1 LTHATISHYIF
12 EMPRDESDEQA
23 ERNLSELYKQ
33 REELADGLKFAPPE
47 MLPRVQ
53 EALRIVDAEIEEAEA
68 SIADVQ
74 PPLSDPDKALD
85 VRRRTALDLLP
96 QLDVLE
102 KGLAGNEAA
111 LNQIAATR
119 TAALK
124 FLLDDATERGI
135 PNDDH

>member
-1 LTHATISHYIF
+1 
-12 EMPRDESDEQA
+12 MPRDESGERA
-23 ERNLSELYKQ
+23 ERDLSELYKQ

-53 EALRIVDAEIEEAEA
+53 EALRIVDAEIAEAEA
-68 SIADVQ
+68 SIAGVESAVPDH
-74 PPLSDPDKALD
+74 DKAPD
-85 VRRRTALDLLP
+85 IRRRTALVLLP
-96 QLDVLE
+96 QLAELE

-124 FLLDDATERGI
+124 FLLDDATDRGI

>member
-1 LTHATISHYIF
+1 
-12 EMPRDESDEQA
+12 MPRDESDEQA
-23 ERNLSELYKQ
+23 ERDLLELYKQ

-53 EALRIVDAEIEEAEA
+53 EALRIVDTEIAEAEA
-68 SIADVQ
+68 AIPGVQ
-74 PPLSDPDKALD
+74 SAVSDHDKALD

-96 QLDVLE
+96 QLAELE
-102 KGLAGNEAA
+102 KGLAHNEAA
-111 LNQIAATR
+111 LNQIAVTR

-135 PNDDH
+135 PNDDHLAIGK

>member
-1 LTHATISHYIF
+1 MTHVVVSHYIF

-23 ERNLSELYKQ
+23 ERDLLELYKQ
-33 REELADGLKFAPPE
+33 REELAEALKFAPPE
-47 MLPRVQ
+47 RLAEGQ
-53 EALRIVDAEIEEAEA
+53 EILRLVDAQIEEAEA
-68 SIADVQ
+68 AIADVQ
-74 PPLSDPDKALD
+74 EKSSNLDKALD

-96 QLDVLE
+96 QLDTLE
-102 KGLAGNEAA
+102 KGLAHNEAA
-111 LNQIAATR
+111 LNQIAVTR

>member
-1 LTHATISHYIF
+1 MFFRAIET
-12 EMPRDESDEQA
+12 MRPRDESA
-23 ERNLSELYKQ
+23 ERAERELLELYKQ

-53 EALRIVDAEIEEAEA
+53 EALRIVDAEIAEAEA
-68 SIADVQ
+68 LIAGVQ
-74 PPLSDPDKALD
+74 TAVSDQDKAPD
-85 VRRRTALDLLP
+85 IRRRTALDLLP
-96 QLDVLE
+96 QLTELE

>member
-1 LTHATISHYIF
+1 
-12 EMPRDESDEQA
+12 MPRDESDEQA
-23 ERNLSELYKQ
+23 ERDLSELYKQ
-33 REELADGLKFAPPE
+33 REELADGLKFAPPD

-68 SIADVQ
+68 AIAGVQ
-74 PPLSDPDKALD
+74 SAVSGHDKALD
-85 VRRRTALDLLP
+85 ARRRTALDLLP
-96 QLDVLE
+96 QLAELE

-119 TAALK
+119 AAALQ

>member
-1 LTHATISHYIF
+1 
-12 EMPRDESDEQA
+12 D
-23 ERNLSELYKQ
+23 
-33 REELADGLKFAPPE
+33 

-53 EALRIVDAEIEEAEA
+53 VALRIVDAEIEEAEA
-68 SIADVQ
+68 AIAGVE
-74 PPLSDPDKALD
+74 SAVSGHDKAPD
-85 VRRRTALDLLP
+85 IRRRTALDLLP

-111 LNQIAATR
+111 LNQIATTR

-135 PNDDH
+135 PNNDH